1 MDHDVYTTNDAIGL
15 VYVDLSPLFMRTA
28 ERDQENRD
36 LVVQGWFPLYDTLR
50 GVRGALCLVIKV
62 PTATYSMYSLR
73 IPYICI
79 CTCFAENCAT
89 RLSASLYGS
98 FWWRAGRRARRAFSS
113 GLGKSIPVEKL
124 CS

>member
-62 PTATYSMYSLR
+62 RQPPAYSPIR
-73 IPYICI
+73 IIV
-79 CTCFAENCAT
+79 
-89 RLSASLYGS
+89 LH
-98 FWWRAGRRARRAFSS
+98 
-113 GLGKSIPVEKL
+113 
-124 CS
+124 